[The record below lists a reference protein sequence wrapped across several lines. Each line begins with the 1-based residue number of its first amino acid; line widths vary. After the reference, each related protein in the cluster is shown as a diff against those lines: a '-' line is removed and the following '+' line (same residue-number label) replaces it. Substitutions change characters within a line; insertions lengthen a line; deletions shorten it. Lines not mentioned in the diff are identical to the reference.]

1 MDSLGPVDSKG
12 PQGEESAS
20 FMARIVGLLV
30 LGLVLVMV
38 GFAGVALFWLGIVGL
53 VVFVATG
60 FVAAIHPS
68 VDPVEPPV
76 GNDPVPLQSGR
87 VRLGRRRPVQVRG
100 PVTREPLVGRR
111 GGNHR
116 SSGSAPTTDR

>member
-38 GFAGVALFWLGIVGL
+38 GFAGAALFWLGIVGL

-76 GNDPVPLQSGR
+76 GNDPVPLQ
-87 VRLGRRRPVQVRG
+87 RG
-100 PVTREPLVGRR
+100 ESDLVDVGRCKCAVQSHA
-111 GGNHR
+111 NLLVP
-116 SSGSAPTTDR
+116 APRR